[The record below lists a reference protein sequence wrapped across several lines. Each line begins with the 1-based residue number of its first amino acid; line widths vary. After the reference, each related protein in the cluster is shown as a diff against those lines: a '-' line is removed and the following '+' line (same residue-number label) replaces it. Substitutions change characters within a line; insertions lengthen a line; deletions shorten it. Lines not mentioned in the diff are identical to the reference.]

1 MAGGVLYALPAVQY
15 NICVVWMMLR
25 DMRSVNMRNLE
36 AAPGVGEELQ
46 SMTKATGAALVSF
59 GEQTFVVVEVEREPV
74 QTPTETYGVTDP
86 DEIKALRDAMDDQN
100 NPSYTTAEALAYL
113 RSLREK
119 RAEHGG
125 S

>member
-1 MAGGVLYALPAVQY
+1 
-15 NICVVWMMLR
+15 
-25 DMRSVNMRNLE
+25 MRNLE
-36 AAPGVGEELQ
+36 AAPGIGEELQ

-59 GEQTFVVVEVEREPV
+59 GEQTFVVVEVERESV
-74 QTPTETYGVTDP
+74 QVPAETYCATDP
-86 DEIKALRDAMDDQN
+86 DEIEALRDAMDDQD

-119 RAEHGG
+119 RAENGG

>member
-1 MAGGVLYALPAVQY
+1 
-15 NICVVWMMLR
+15 
-25 DMRSVNMRNLE
+25 MRNLE
-36 AAPGVGEELQ
+36 AGPGVGEELQ

-74 QTPTETYGVTDP
+74 QAPAETCGVTDP
-86 DEIKALRDAMDDQN
+86 DEIEALREAMDDQN

-119 RAEHGG
+119 RAEHDG
-125 S
+125 SYSAKICS

>member
-1 MAGGVLYALPAVQY
+1 MQY
-15 NICVVWMMLR
+15 NICVVWMML

-59 GEQTFVVVEVEREPV
+59 GEQTFVVVEVESEPV
-74 QTPTETYGVTDP
+74 QAPAETYGVTDP
-86 DEIKALRDAMDDQN
+86 DEIEALHDAMDDQN

-113 RSLREK
+113 RSLQEK

>member
-1 MAGGVLYALPAVQY
+1 M
-15 NICVVWMMLR
+15 
-25 DMRSVNMRNLE
+25 
-36 AAPGVGEELQ
+36 
-46 SMTKATGAALVSF
+46 
-59 GEQTFVVVEVEREPV
+59 
-74 QTPTETYGVTDP
+74 QTPAETYGVTDP
-86 DEIKALRDAMDDQN
+86 DEIEALHDAMDDQN

>member
-1 MAGGVLYALPAVQY
+1 MTSALPE
-15 NICVVWMMLR
+15 R
-25 DMRSVNMRNLE
+25 
-36 AAPGVGEELQ
+36 LQ
-46 SMTKATGAALVSF
+46 R
-59 GEQTFVVVEVEREPV
+59 TFVVVEVEREPV
-74 QTPTETYGVTDP
+74 HTPTETYCVTDP

>member
-1 MAGGVLYALPAVQY
+1 MQY
-15 NICVVWMMLR
+15 NICVVWTMVR

-36 AAPGVGEELQ
+36 AATGVGEELQ
-46 SMTKATGAALVSF
+46 AMTKATGAALVRF

-74 QTPTETYGVTDP
+74 QVPAETYCATDP
-86 DEIKALRDAMDDQN
+86 EEIEALRDAMDDQD

>member
-1 MAGGVLYALPAVQY
+1 MQY
-15 NICVVWMMLR
+15 NIGVVWIMLI

-74 QTPTETYGVTDP
+74 QTPTETYCVTDP